1 MWERGASSHLKEKQ
15 PSLLASAV
23 IHAARSEEINPVEDR
38 NLEGVETSENLDKLI
53 KTANW
58 PKELQTLT
66 GWKVADIEE
75 VARFLIKLNL

>member
-38 NLEGVETSENLDKLI
+38 NLEGVETSENLEKLI

-58 PKELQTLT
+58 PRELQTMT
-66 GWKVADIEE
+66 GWKAAEIEE
-75 VARFLIKLNL
+75 VARFLIKVSL